1 MVFEGKNGNQM
12 FIPAAGYRTDFDNNF
27 IGSECNLW
35 LSDLKLGYPYS
46 AYYFCFKAFKQA
58 GTPIYNGFRCF
69 GFTIRPVINL

>member
-35 LSDLKLGYPYS
+35 TSNLKLGYPYN